1 MKSHTFIVNVE
12 ARCGPVRGIKPRNE
26 DEVSLT
32 GPQVHVQLQA
42 LVFEPLESRHT
53 DYDDLVRAELT
64 LHNARSESLQSDCSE
79 RVDGTELAL
88 KGFNMFSWLHV
99 SPHRYAQKLLSVPF
113 SLDAC
118 TRNMRSP
125 HL

>member
-1 MKSHTFIVNVE
+1 MKRHTFIVNVE

-53 DYDDLVRAELT
+53 DDDDLVRAEMT

-79 RVDGTELAL
+79 RVDGT
-88 KGFNMFSWLHV
+88 GW
-99 SPHRYAQKLLSVPF
+99 P
-113 SLDAC
+113 
-118 TRNMRSP
+118 
-125 HL
+125 